1 MDQKKYFFPRF
12 LFTLAFVISLK
23 SQAFTF
29 NNNGAASFKEDEILI
44 NVNDIDC
51 LSAPGNSCLSNF
63 TTPQELLDLTEE
75 AINRFWNRIPT
86 TRLTLSRGSLVSS
99 GASYRTGNMCN
110 EGFNSPTCTPNSA
123 LKVPNN
129 ILISCNCSDGN
140 FGVSNQKI
148 LGVTIPNNFE
158 GNQLK
163 GSLIL
168 LNAKHSGFFDLTKD
182 EKINVIGHEIGH
194 ALGLGHSPVED
205 SLMYYL
211 NIGKR
216 DRLGWDDLD
225 GISYLYPASQP
236 LSLACGTVSQVSSP
250 RTPSEKKNFLWA
262 LFLGFFS
269 IIILSR
275 TTNFFSLRHLQK
287 VP

>member
-1 MDQKKYFFPRF
+1 MKQKKKIAQF
-12 LFTLAFVISLK
+12 LFTLVFLISLN

-29 NNNGAASFKEDEILI
+29 NNNGAAAFKEDEIFI

-51 LSAPGNSCLSNF
+51 VNAQESTCLTNF

-86 TRLTLSRGSLVSS
+86 TKLTLSRGSLVSS
-99 GASYRTGNMCN
+99 GASYRTGDMCN

-168 LNAKHSGFFDLTKD
+168 LNAKHSSFFNLTRD

-211 NIGKR
+211 NIGQR
-216 DRLGWDDLD
+216 DHLGWDDLD
-225 GISYLYPASQP
+225 AISYLYPASQP
-236 LSLACGTVSQVSSP
+236 LSLACGTVSQKSP
-250 RTPSEKKNFLWA
+250 PQTPSKKKN
-262 LFLGFFS
+262 
-269 IIILSR
+269 ILR
-275 TTNFFSLRHLQK
+275 NFFF
-287 VP
+287 